1 MAETETSVTFSVS
14 VLIEKDKNSTK
25 IIQNAIRKTSVRSS
39 WYDLFEAVTENVT
52 ESPEFPGTIWEN
64 FEKNAK
70 IVVSTTPNGEPYH
83 PDPYDVIKTLT
94 DFNQDLKFVNI
105 IVKHP
110 SLHDLPNDTD
120 TCTPTRNVND
130 VLMEAQLKKKE
141 PKKIPCVEGERF
153 TGNIKYTMHFQRK

>member
-1 MAETETSVTFSVS
+1 MAETETCVTFSVS

-105 IVKHP
+105 IVK
-110 SLHDLPNDTD
+110 S
-120 TCTPTRNVND
+120 
-130 VLMEAQLKKKE
+130 Q
-141 PKKIPCVEGERF
+141 F
-153 TGNIKYTMHFQRK
+153 T